1 MRSPE
6 KDKTNT
12 GILRCAQND
21 NLEEPESRMTA
32 GGSHRGRE
40 RTQRNREAGGGNGA
54 LARVAGR
61 RGDYWQWVILNPQ
74 APSCS
79 EQKSILDG

>member
-21 NLEEPESRMTA
+21 NLEETESRMTA
-32 GGSHRGRE
+32 GESHRGRE
-40 RTQRNREAGGGNGA
+40 RTQRNREAGGANGA
-54 LARVAGR
+54 FARVAGR
-61 RGDYWQWVILNPQ
+61 RGVN
-74 APSCS
+74 
-79 EQKSILDG
+79 